1 MANKI
6 TDEQLKTIVDQTQ
19 EYNGLAQTI
28 GLMAIEKDKVIKRTK
43 ALAVT
48 IEGTKKELEKE
59 YGAVN
64 IDLATGEYTLIET
77 SEE

>member
-19 EYNGLAQTI
+19 EFNNLAQTI
-28 GLMAIEKDKVIKRTK
+28 GLMTIEKDKIVKRTK

-64 IDLATGEYTLIET
+64 IDLATGEYTPIET